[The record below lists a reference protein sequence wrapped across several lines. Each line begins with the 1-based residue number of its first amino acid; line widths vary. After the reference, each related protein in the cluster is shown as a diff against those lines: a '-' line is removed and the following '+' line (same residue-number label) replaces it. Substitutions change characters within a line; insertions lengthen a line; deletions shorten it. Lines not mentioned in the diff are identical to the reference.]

1 MSHVVVPP
9 GQLSNGWFE
18 NALHDTASCGG
29 CGAQLDVYTTDKAFA
44 GKPAV
49 STWVCA
55 HKLEDCVRHLRD
67 AINSQTT
74 AMAALAADA
83 IRFYQKFEKLEDE
96 LASLRKDLVSRTDP
110 RLYS

>member
-9 GQLSNGWFE
+9 GSFVGNGWFE

-29 CGAQLDVYTTDKAFA
+29 CGAQLDVYRTDENWA

-55 HKLEDCVRHLRD
+55 HKLEDCVRYLAEELKKLR
-67 AINSQTT
+67 Q
-74 AMAALAADA
+74 
-83 IRFYQKFEKLEDE
+83 
-96 LASLRKDLVSRTDP
+96 DLVG
-110 RLYS
+110 

>member
-44 GKPAV
+44 GKSPE

-55 HKLEDCVRHLRD
+55 HKLEDCIRHL
-67 AINSQTT
+67 AKEIK
-74 AMAALAADA
+74 AMR
-83 IRFYQKFEKLEDE
+83 II
-96 LASLRKDLVSRTDP
+96 VSEYVAFREG
-110 RLYS
+110 RLLP

>member
-55 HKLEDCVRHLRD
+55 HKLEDCVRHLADEIRD
-67 AINSQTT
+67 TRAQLYDITKEYVELKEAMSQTHGK
-74 AMAALAADA
+74 AWDL
-83 IRFYQKFEKLEDE
+83 IRAEWEKL
-96 LASLRKDLVSRTDP
+96 P
-110 RLYS
+110 R